1 MTCSAL
7 RSVARHRLI
16 LVVLVAACG
25 VPDDQPAVA
34 ATAPPAAPKVD
45 PIAKGVPHGGAIM
58 QVALTDKGD
67 AALTFDNTGGVRLWP
82 ALDGSRTPVPLSVI
96 APEQLALANAGRDLL
111 AAILDEAGSVRVMR
125 LGRNGSVRADVQLP
139 ADIAIKQ
146 VVAIDQGVIVRREDQ
161 TVEWFSADGELRGRL
176 VAEPAS
182 RIQTLA
188 ARRDQAVAIVTNGT
202 SYEMRWLT
210 TTHGKLAWDSKY
222 ELPTAVSGDL
232 FALSPSKRRIAFIDA
247 QQLLAVYDLG
257 LVTTRVGNTAFGGG
271 TMDIGF
277 IDDDH
282 VALMNDRLTW
292 WSMPTKPA
300 KDPWEVTSPPMPSPS
315 TMMRSEGGAVADVGV
330 VMGFGAALSITD
342 TYAVRYLGYREHGVG
357 NLGTAGDALW
367 VGMSGTHYVW
377 LDDQLVVKREIE
389 LRPNQSGPWIYAT
402 PVSDHH
408 VITQAPFEGKY
419 KVELVDVDKPDQ
431 PIAIGTFTSVDR
443 LELANGILGISAAS
457 KIHRYKVDVAT
468 NAVTPL
474 PALRVRGSLVSMRVF
489 DPAKSGGITAVTVG
503 WASDYDEL
511 YTLTIYRDNAKPQQ
525 IRKFKGRVIDID
537 EQANLFVVDGNEIQK
552 RHGDTK
558 LASFKLEHIGAP
570 TAVTADGSRFGVLI
584 DHDVVVVDSQGAEQW
599 RKPLWGAQQLLFT
612 KDGKHLAV
620 RANGGLVLLDA
631 KTGARTAMECG
642 WSFSLMTTPPPT
654 NALAAAPVCEDPM
667 L

>member
-1 MTCSAL
+1 MTRTSL
-7 RSVARHRLI
+7 LL
-16 LVVLVAACG
+16 LVFVAACG
-25 VPDDQPAVA
+25 RPDELAVPVA
-34 ATAPPAAPKVD
+34 AATPAPAKVD

-82 ALDGSRTPVPLSVI
+82 ALDGSRTPVPLSVV
-96 APEQLALANAGRDLL
+96 APDQLALAHAGRDLL

-125 LGRNGSVRADVQLP
+125 LGRNGSVRGDVQLP
-139 ADIAIKQ
+139 ADIAVKQ
-146 VVAIDQGVIVRREDQ
+146 VIAIDDGVIVRREDHA
-161 TVEWFSADGELRGRL
+161 VEWFSADGELRGRL

-202 SYEMRWLT
+202 TYEMRWLT
-210 TTHGKLAWDSKY
+210 MTNGKLTWDSKY

-232 FALSPSKRRIAFIDA
+232 FALSPSKRRIAFVDA

-257 LVTTRVGNTAFGGG
+257 LVPTRVGNTAFGGG
-271 TMDIGF
+271 MIEIGF
-277 IDDDH
+277 VDDDH

-342 TYAVRYLGYREHGVG
+342 TYAVKYLGYREHGVG
-357 NLGTAGDALW
+357 NLGTAGNALW

-377 LDDQLVVKREIE
+377 LDDQLAVQREIE
-389 LRPNQSGPWIYAT
+389 LRPNESGPWIYAT
-402 PVSDHH
+402 PISDRH
-408 VITQAPFEGKY
+408 VITQVPFEGKY
-419 KVELVDVDKPDQ
+419 KVELVDVDKRDQ
-431 PIAIGTFTSVDR
+431 PVHIGTFTSVDR
-443 LELANGILGISAAS
+443 IDFTAGILGIAAAS
-457 KIHRYKVDVAT
+457 KIHRYKLDVAT
-468 NAVTPL
+468 SAVTPL
-474 PALRVRGSLVSMRVF
+474 DALKTRGSQVSMRVF

-511 YTLTIYRDNAKPQQ
+511 YTLTIYSEQHKPKQ

-537 EQANLFVVDGNEIQK
+537 DQANIFVVDGNEIQT
-552 RHGDTK
+552 RHGETK
-558 LASFKLEHIGAP
+558 LASFKLEHIGSP
-570 TAVTADGSRFGVLI
+570 TAVTVDGSRFAVLI
-584 DHDVVVVDSQGAEQW
+584 DNDIVVVDNQGSEQW
-599 RKPLWGAQQLLFT
+599 RKPLWGTQQLMFT

-620 RANGGLVLLDA
+620 RANGGLVMLDA
-631 KTGARTAMECG
+631 RSGARTALECG